1 MGESWVTN
9 GTEFPVGPLS
19 LGPCHVTGCE
29 NEAVGGE
36 IGEGG
41 DLLLC
46 AEHLAASGRRPNDG

>member
-1 MGESWVTN
+1 MTDRSETVPT
-9 GTEFPVGPLS
+9 
-19 LGPCHVTGCE
+19 LGPCHVTDCE

-46 AEHLAASGRRPNDG
+46 ADHLPQSGRPVDDGA